1 MSSETDG
8 EVRRNAHRRYL
19 YRPRKGKGLMF
30 ELNSDSAL
38 AELIEDTQNE
48 NELFALADKVR
59 REVYGDEVYVRG
71 LQDRKRRRRR
81 QKL

>member
-1 MSSETDG
+1 
-8 EVRRNAHRRYL
+8 
-19 YRPRKGKGLMF
+19 MF

-38 AELIEDTQNE
+38 AELIEETKNE

>member
-1 MSSETDG
+1 
-8 EVRRNAHRRYL
+8 
-19 YRPRKGKGLMF
+19 MF

-38 AELIEDTQNE
+38 AELIEETKNE

-71 LQDRKRRRRR
+71 LQDSKRSGRR
-81 QKL
+81 QEL